1 MVNFA
6 GWSMPVQYALSHL
19 ESHLHT
25 RQHCSLFDVSHML
38 QTKVFGR
45 DRVKFMESL
54 VVGDIAELKPDQG
67 TLSLFTNEEGG
78 ILDDLIVTSTSEQ
91 HLYVVSN
98 AGCREKDWALMQGR
112 AEELRAAGGDV
123 HLEVSENVLLALQ
136 GPSAVQVLQTGV
148 SDDLAKLPFMSSAAM
163 GVFGVPGCRVTRC
176 GYTGEDGVEIS
187 VPVGRAVELVEL
199 LLRDP
204 QVQLAGLAARDS
216 LRLEAGL
223 CLYGNDI
230 DETTTPVEAA
240 LVWTLGKRRRV
251 AMDFPGARVIVPQIK
266 GKVKRKRV
274 GLISTGPPIR
284 PHMPILSPEGRPIGR
299 WGAQKWPLGG
309 CLGLA
314 TPSLACLHWPPF
326 PLLCHNPG
334 GRTLTLARLAWP
346 SPCVTK
352 SNLQSSQAGPH
363 VKEEGT
369 AACVGSAHLGPS
381 SGGGWLAHTAVL
393 TLTHHLSLLCP
404 GEVTS
409 GCPSPC
415 LKKNVAM
422 GYVEGEQSRVG
433 TVLAVEVRKKSC
445 PALVTRMPFVPTR
458 YHTLK

>member
-1 MVNFA
+1 MLRAGGRAALRVGSRGWEPGPGGRRHCSSGPDGLKQTPLHAFHRQQGGRMVNFA
-6 GWSMPVQYALSHL
+6 GWSMPVQYTLGHL

-25 RQHCSLFDVSHML
+25 RRLCSLFDVSHML

-45 DRVKFMESL
+45 DRVTFMESL

-98 AGCREKDWALMQGR
+98 AGCRDKDWALMQGQ
-112 AEELRAAGGDV
+112 AQELRAAGGDV
-123 HLEVSENVLLALQ
+123 HLEVSENALLALQ
-136 GPSAVQVLQTGV
+136 GPSAARVLQAGV
-148 SDDLAKLPFMSSAAM
+148 LDDLSKLPFMSSAVM

-187 VPVGRAVELVEL
+187 VPADRAVELAEL

-240 LVWTLGKRRRV
+240 LTWTLGKRRRV
-251 AMDFPGARVIVPQIK
+251 AMDFPGATVIVPQIK

-274 GLISTGPPIR
+274 GLTSTGPPIR
-284 PHMPILSPEGRPIGR
+284 PHMPILSPEGRPI
-299 WGAQKWPLGG
+299 
-309 CLGLA
+309 
-314 TPSLACLHWPPF
+314 
-326 PLLCHNPG
+326 
-334 GRTLTLARLAWP
+334 
-346 SPCVTK
+346 
-352 SNLQSSQAGPH
+352 
-363 VKEEGT
+363 
-369 AACVGSAHLGPS
+369 
-381 SGGGWLAHTAVL
+381 
-393 TLTHHLSLLCP
+393 

-422 GYVEGEQSRVG
+422 GYVEGEHSRVG
-433 TVLAVEVRKKSC
+433 TVLAVEVRKKSY
-445 PALVTRMPFVPTR
+445 PAMVTKMPFVPTR

>member
-1 MVNFA
+1 MCH
-6 GWSMPVQYALSHL
+6 W
-19 ESHLHT
+19 
-25 RQHCSLFDVSHML
+25 
-38 QTKVFGR
+38 
-45 DRVKFMESL
+45 
-54 VVGDIAELKPDQG
+54 QG

-98 AGCREKDWALMQGR
+98 AGCRDKDWALMQGR
-112 AEELRAAGGDV
+112 AQELQAAGYDV
-123 HLEVSENVLLALQ
+123 HLEVSENALLALQ
-136 GPSAVQVLQTGV
+136 GPLAAQVLQKGV
-148 SDDLAKLPFMSSAAM
+148 SGDLTKLPFMSSAVMA
-163 GVFGVPGCRVTRC
+163 VFGVPDCRVTRC

-187 VPVGRAVELVEL
+187 VPVGCAVELAEL

-251 AMDFPGARVIVPQIK
+251 AMDFPGAAIIVPQIK

-274 GLISTGPPIR
+274 GLTSVGPPIR
-284 PHMPILSPEGRPIGR
+284 AHMPILSPEGRPI
-299 WGAQKWPLGG
+299 
-309 CLGLA
+309 
-314 TPSLACLHWPPF
+314 
-326 PLLCHNPG
+326 
-334 GRTLTLARLAWP
+334 
-346 SPCVTK
+346 
-352 SNLQSSQAGPH
+352 
-363 VKEEGT
+363 
-369 AACVGSAHLGPS
+369 
-381 SGGGWLAHTAVL
+381 
-393 TLTHHLSLLCP
+393 

-422 GYVEGEQSRVG
+422 GYVESEHSRAG

-445 PALVTRMPFVPTR
+445 PALITKMPFVPTR
-458 YHTLK
+458 YYTLK

>member
-1 MVNFA
+1 MLRA
-6 GWSMPVQYALSHL
+6 GGRTALRVRPRGL
-19 ESHLHT
+19 EPGAGG
-25 RQHCSLFDVSHML
+25 RRRCCSSGP
-38 QTKVFGR
+38 TKVFGR

-98 AGCREKDWALMQGR
+98 AGCRDKDWVLMQGR
-112 AEELRAAGGDV
+112 AEELRAAGSDV
-123 HLEVSENVLLALQ
+123 HLEVSENALLALQ
-136 GPSAVQVLQTGV
+136 GPSAVRVLQTGV
-148 SDDLAKLPFMSSAAM
+148 SDDLAKLSFMSSVVM
-163 GVFGVPGCRVTRC
+163 VVFGVPGCRVTRC

-187 VPVGRAVELVEL
+187 VPVGRVVELVEL

-284 PHMPILSPEGRPIGR
+284 PHMPILSLEGRPIG
-299 WGAQKWPLGG
+299 K
-309 CLGLA
+309 
-314 TPSLACLHWPPF
+314 
-326 PLLCHNPG
+326 
-334 GRTLTLARLAWP
+334 
-346 SPCVTK
+346 
-352 SNLQSSQAGPH
+352 
-363 VKEEGT
+363 
-369 AACVGSAHLGPS
+369 
-381 SGGGWLAHTAVL
+381 
-393 TLTHHLSLLCP
+393 
-404 GEVTS
+404 VTS

-458 YHTLK
+458 YHMLK

>member
-1 MVNFA
+1 M
-6 GWSMPVQYALSHL
+6 GEGQGQSRALCYVMGPGGGL
-19 ESHLHT
+19 CNLLLH
-25 RQHCSLFDVSHML
+25 SLC
-38 QTKVFGR
+38 
-45 DRVKFMESL
+45 
-54 VVGDIAELKPDQG
+54 P
-67 TLSLFTNEEGG
+67 
-78 ILDDLIVTSTSEQ
+78 
-91 HLYVVSN
+91 
-98 AGCREKDWALMQGR
+98 
-112 AEELRAAGGDV
+112 
-123 HLEVSENVLLALQ
+123 

-148 SDDLAKLPFMSSAAM
+148 SDDLAKLPFMSSAVM

-176 GYTGEDGVEIS
+176 GYTGEDGVEVPCCRAQGGRCPMGVTVLAQALPGGVQEIS
-187 VPVGRAVELVEL
+187 VPMGRAVELVEL

-223 CLYGNDI
+223 CLYGSDI

-251 AMDFPGARVIVPQIK
+251 AMDFPGAKVIVPQIK

-284 PHMPILSPEGRPIGR
+284 PHMHILSLEGRPI
-299 WGAQKWPLGG
+299 
-309 CLGLA
+309 
-314 TPSLACLHWPPF
+314 
-326 PLLCHNPG
+326 
-334 GRTLTLARLAWP
+334 
-346 SPCVTK
+346 
-352 SNLQSSQAGPH
+352 
-363 VKEEGT
+363 
-369 AACVGSAHLGPS
+369 
-381 SGGGWLAHTAVL
+381 
-393 TLTHHLSLLCP
+393 

-422 GYVEGEQSRVG
+422 GYVAGEQSRVG